1 MDKPKEEEMIPQIKP
16 ENSLPEDQGPIT
28 KEEPTDLSSP
38 APAAAPESILI
49 PKELKP
55 QTKVESPPPPPEK
68 PRFRINLPKGRGV
81 KILAGIGLG
90 LVILLGALAIPA
102 YTIYGKAMKVK
113 AAGLKLTEA
122 AKGQNI
128 DTIKTELGSTKTSL
142 AELRNSFRLVAWTKF
157 IPFFGLYVRDA
168 DQVLKA
174 GTYGLEAAEI
184 TLVTI
189 EPYADIL
196 GFSGGKV
203 QGIESDGA
211 KTAQERIDFLVHA
224 IPDLVPK
231 ADEISRKVTLARQEL
246 ANIDPNRYPV
256 KFRGQPVREKIRK
269 GLGQVTEVATLV
281 SAAKPLLEVSPY
293 LLGIEEERRYLVIFQ
308 NDKELRPTGGFITA
322 YSVMKVDKAKFEPVS
337 SNDIYNLDDNYR
349 PSLTVPDPIAAYIKG
364 PYTLSKGW
372 RLRDM
377 NWSPDF
383 GESMDLFSQEAAKA
397 GIKGVDGIIA
407 VDTHLLVNLLDA
419 IGEIGVPGFGNFS
432 TKIVPECDCPQV
444 IYELESFADTEGPI
458 VWSQTEPGKIVY
470 APPNY
475 DNRKRIIGPLMN
487 SILANAMGQPKE
499 KLPNLFE
506 AAFKSLV
513 EKHVLFYLFDET
525 AQSAVENV
533 NIAGKIR
540 DYSGDYLHINDS
552 NLGGR
557 KSNLYVTQEV
567 EQEITAAKDG
577 TIEKTLTITYK
588 NPAKHD
594 GWLNSVLPNWV
605 RIYVPKGSELI
616 EFTGVEA
623 KEEPYEEFGKTV
635 FAGFFQLRPEGIAK
649 VTVKYRLPFKE
660 KEALVLLI
668 QKQPGTD
675 SPLYRI
681 RIGKREEEEFLKS
694 DKEMRLP
701 L

>member
-1 MDKPKEEEMIPQIKP
+1 MDKPKEEEAIPQIKP
-16 ENSLPEDQGPIT
+16 ENSLPE
-28 KEEPTDLSSP
+28 
-38 APAAAPESILI
+38 
-49 PKELKP
+49 
-55 QTKVESPPPPPEK
+55 SPPSFPEK

-81 KILAGIGLG
+81 KILAGIGIG
-90 LVILLGALAIPA
+90 LVLLLGAFIVPA
-102 YTIYGKAMKVK
+102 YTIYGKAIKVK
-113 AAGLKLTEA
+113 AAAEKLVEA
-122 AKGQNI
+122 GKGQNI
-128 DTIKTELGSTKTSL
+128 DAIKTELGSTKASL
-142 AELRNSFRLVAWTKF
+142 TELSRSFRLIAWAKF
-157 IPFFGLYVRDA
+157 VPFLGLYVSDA
-168 DQVLKA
+168 DFTIKA
-174 GTYGLEAAEI
+174 GGYGLEAAEI

-196 GFSGGKV
+196 GFTGGKV
-203 QGIESDGA
+203 QGAESDGA
-211 KTAQERIDFLVHA
+211 KTAQERIDFLIQA
-224 IPDLVPK
+224 IPDLIPK
-231 ADEISRKVTLARQEL
+231 ADEISQKITLARQEL

-256 KFRGQPVREKIRK
+256 KFRGQAVREKIRR
-269 GLGQVTEVATLV
+269 GLAQVDEAATLV

-293 LLGIEEERRYLVIFQ
+293 LLGIDEERRYLVLFQ

-322 YSVMKVDKAKFEPVS
+322 YSIMKVDKAKFEPVS

-383 GESMDLFSQEAAKA
+383 AESMALFSQEAAKA
-397 GIKGVDGIIA
+397 GIKGVDGVIA

-444 IYELESFADTEGPI
+444 IYELESFADTEGPV
-458 VWSQTEPGKIVY
+458 VWDPAGTGKIIY

-475 DNRKRIIGPLMN
+475 DNRKKIIGPLMN

-506 AAFKSLV
+506 AAFKSV
-513 EKHVLFYLFDET
+513 IEKHVLFYLFDET
-525 AQSAVENV
+525 AQSAVEDF
-533 NIAGKIR
+533 NIAGRIK
-540 DYSGDYLHINDS
+540 DYSGDFLHINDS

-567 EQEITAAKDG
+567 EQEITAGKDG
-577 TIEKTLTITYK
+577 TIEKTVTITYK
-588 NPAKHD
+588 NPMKHD

-623 KEEPYEEFGKTV
+623 KEEPYEQFGKTV

-649 VTVKYRLPFKE
+649 VTVKYKLPFKE
-660 KEALVLLI
+660 KEALALFI

-681 RIGKREEEEFLKS
+681 RVGKREEEEFLKS
-694 DKEMRLP
+694 DKEFRLRI
-701 L
+701 

>member
-1 MDKPKEEEMIPQIKP
+1 MDKDDKVVDIPQIKP
-16 ENSLPEDQGPIT
+16 ESAVAEAPQSVPAETPPGSL
-28 KEEPTDLSSP
+28 
-38 APAAAPESILI
+38 ESILI
-49 PKELKP
+49 PKEIKP
-55 QTKVESPPPPPEK
+55 PTTEAPQRVPLEK
-68 PRFRINLPKGRGV
+68 PKFKINLPKGKAA
-81 KILAGIGLG
+81 KILAGIGIG
-90 LVILLGALAIPA
+90 LVLLLGAIAIPA

-113 AAGLKLTEA
+113 SAALKLVEA
-122 AKGQNI
+122 GKGQNI
-128 DTIKTELGSTKTSL
+128 DTIKTELGNTNASL
-142 AELRNSFRLVAWTKF
+142 AELSSSFKLIAWAKF
-157 IPFFGLYVRDA
+157 VPFFGLYIGDA
-168 DQVLKA
+168 QHAMKA
-174 GTYGLEAAEI
+174 GAYGLEAAEI
-184 TLVTI
+184 TLITI

-196 GFSGGKV
+196 GFTGGKV
-203 QGIESDGA
+203 QGAESDGA
-211 KTAQERIDFLVHA
+211 KTAQERIDFLVKA
-224 IPDLVPK
+224 IPELVPK
-231 ADEISRKVTLARQEL
+231 ADEISQKITLAKEEL
-246 ANIDPNRYPV
+246 TNIDPNRYPV
-256 KFRGQPVREKIRK
+256 KFRGQEVREKIKR
-269 GLGQVTEVATLV
+269 GLAQVEEVATLV

-293 LLGIEEERRYLVIFQ
+293 LLGINEERRYLVLFQ

-349 PSLTVPDPIAAYIKG
+349 PTLSVPDPIAKYIKG
-364 PYTLSKGW
+364 PYLLSKGW

-383 GESMDLFSQEAAKA
+383 AESMELFSKEAAKA

-407 VDTHLLVNLLDA
+407 VDTHLLVNLLNV

-475 DNRKRIIGPLMN
+475 DNRKKIIGPLMN

-499 KLPNLFE
+499 KLSKLFE
-506 AAFKSLV
+506 AGFKSLI
-513 EKHVLFYLFDET
+513 EKHVLFYLFDEK
-525 AQSAVENV
+525 AQKAVEDFSV
-533 NIAGKIR
+533 AGKIE

-567 EQEITAAKDG
+567 EQEITAGKDG
-577 TIEKTLTITYK
+577 TIEKTVTITYK
-588 NPAKHD
+588 NPVKHD

-605 RIYVPKGSELI
+605 RIYVPKGSELLAF
-616 EFTGVEA
+616 EGVEV

-649 VTVKYRLPFKE
+649 VTVKYKLPFKE
-660 KEALVLLI
+660 KEALVLFI

-681 RIGKREEEEFLKS
+681 RVGKRELEEFLKS
-694 DKEMRLP
+694 DKEFRLRI
-701 L
+701 

>member
-1 MDKPKEEEMIPQIKP
+1 MDKPKEEEAIPQIKP
-16 ENSLPEDQGPIT
+16 ET
-28 KEEPTDLSSP
+28 K
-38 APAAAPESILI
+38 I
-49 PKELKP
+49 
-55 QTKVESPPPPPEK
+55 ESPPPLTGK
-68 PRFRINLPKGRGV
+68 PRF
-81 KILAGIGLG
+81 KILAGIGIG
-90 LVILLGALAIPA
+90 LVLLLGALAIPA
-102 YTIYGKAMKVK
+102 YAIYAKGVKVK
-113 AAGLKLTEA
+113 SAAEKLAEA
-122 AKGQNI
+122 GKGQNI
-128 DTIKTELGSTKTSL
+128 DTIKTELGSTKSSL
-142 AELRNSFRLVAWTKF
+142 AELSRSFRLIAWAKF
-157 IPFFGLYVRDA
+157 IPFFGLYLSDA
-168 DQVLKA
+168 DHAIKA
-174 GTYGLEAAEI
+174 GGYGLEAAEI

-203 QGIESDGA
+203 QGEQSDGA
-211 KTAQERIDFLVHA
+211 KTAEERIDFLVKA

-231 ADEISRKVTLARQEL
+231 AEEISQKVALLDHEL
-246 ANIDPNRYPV
+246 SFVSPERYPV
-256 KFRGQPVREKIRK
+256 KFRGQEVREK
-269 GLGQVTEVATLV
+269 LGSALASVDEIAGVVAG
-281 SAAKPLLEVSPY
+281 AKPLLEASPY
-293 LLGIEEERRYLVIFQ
+293 LLGLEEERQYLVIFQ

-349 PSLTVPDPIAAYIKG
+349 PSLTVPDPIAKYIKG
-364 PYTLSKGW
+364 PYILSKGW

-383 GESMDLFSQEAAKA
+383 EESMGLFSQEAAKA
-397 GIKGVDGIIA
+397 GIKGVDGVIA

-458 VWSQTEPGKIVY
+458 VWDPAGTGKIIY

-475 DNRKRIIGPLMN
+475 DNRKKIIGPLMN

-499 KLPNLFE
+499 RLPKLFE
-506 AAFKSLV
+506 AALRSLF
-513 EKHVLFYLFDET
+513 EKHVLFYLFDEK
-525 AQSAVENV
+525 AQSAVEDFNV
-533 NIAGKIR
+533 AGKIE

-577 TIEKTLTITYK
+577 TIEKALTITYK
-588 NPAKHD
+588 NPVKHD

-616 EFTGVEA
+616 EFTGVEE
-623 KEEPYEEFGKTV
+623 KEEPYEQFGKTV
-635 FAGFFQLRPEGIAK
+635 FAGFFQLRPEGLVK

-660 KEALVLLI
+660 KEVLALFI

-681 RIGKREEEEFLKS
+681 RVGKRELEEFLKS
-694 DKEMRLP
+694 DKEFRLRI
-701 L
+701 

>member
-1 MDKPKEEEMIPQIKP
+1 MDKPKEEEAIPQIKP
-16 ENSLPEDQGPIT
+16 ENSLPE
-28 KEEPTDLSSP
+28 
-38 APAAAPESILI
+38 
-49 PKELKP
+49 
-55 QTKVESPPPPPEK
+55 SPPSFPEK

-81 KILAGIGLG
+81 KILAGIGIG
-90 LVILLGALAIPA
+90 LVLLLGAFIVPA
-102 YTIYGKAMKVK
+102 YTIYGKAIKVK
-113 AAGLKLTEA
+113 AAAEKLVEA
-122 AKGQNI
+122 GKGQNI
-128 DTIKTELGSTKTSL
+128 DAIKTELGSTKASL
-142 AELRNSFRLVAWTKF
+142 TELSRSFRLIAWAKF
-157 IPFFGLYVRDA
+157 VPFFGLYVSDA
-168 DQVLKA
+168 DHVLKA
-174 GTYGLEAAEI
+174 GGYGLEAAEI
-184 TLVTI
+184 TLITI

-196 GFSGGKV
+196 GFTGGKV
-203 QGIESDGA
+203 QEAESDGA
-211 KTAQERIDFLVHA
+211 KTAQERIDFLIQA
-224 IPDLVPK
+224 IPDLIPK
-231 ADEISRKVTLARQEL
+231 ADEISQKITLARQEL

-256 KFRGQPVREKIRK
+256 KFRGQEVREKIRR
-269 GLGQVTEVATLV
+269 GLAQVDEAATLV

-293 LLGIEEERRYLVIFQ
+293 LLGIDEERRYLVLFQ

-383 GESMDLFSQEAAKA
+383 AESMALFSQEAAKA
-397 GIKGVDGIIA
+397 GIKGVDGVIA

-444 IYELESFADTEGPI
+444 IYELESFADTEGPV
-458 VWSQTEPGKIVY
+458 VWDPAGTGKIIY

-475 DNRKRIIGPLMN
+475 DNRKKIIGPLMN

-506 AAFKSLV
+506 AAFKSV
-513 EKHVLFYLFDET
+513 IEKHVLFYLFDET
-525 AQSAVENV
+525 AQSAVEDF
-533 NIAGKIR
+533 NIAGRIK
-540 DYSGDYLHINDS
+540 DYSGDFLHINDS

-567 EQEITAAKDG
+567 EQEITAGKDG
-577 TIEKTLTITYK
+577 TIEKTVTITYK
-588 NPAKHD
+588 NPMKHD

-623 KEEPYEEFGKTV
+623 KEEPYEQFGKTV

-649 VTVKYRLPFKE
+649 VTVKYKLPFKE
-660 KEALVLLI
+660 KEALALFI

-681 RIGKREEEEFLKS
+681 RVGKREEEEFLKS
-694 DKEMRLP
+694 DKEFRLRI
-701 L
+701 

>member
-1 MDKPKEEEMIPQIKP
+1 MDKPESIAEIPQIKP
-16 ENSLPEDQGPIT
+16 ENSLPQ
-28 KEEPTDLSSP
+28 
-38 APAAAPESILI
+38 AESILV
-49 PKELKP
+49 PKEMKP
-55 QTKVESPPPPPEK
+55 QTEVESQPIPSEK
-68 PRFRINLPKGRGV
+68 PRFKINLPKGKTA
-81 KILAGIGLG
+81 KILAGIGIG
-90 LVILLGALAIPA
+90 LVLLLGAFAIPA

-113 AAGLKLTEA
+113 SAALNLVEA
-122 AKGQNI
+122 GKGQNI
-128 DTIKTELGSTKTSL
+128 DTIKTELGSTKSSL
-142 AELRNSFRLVAWTKF
+142 AELSSSFKLIAWAKF
-157 IPFFGLYVRDA
+157 VPFFGLYIKDA
-168 DQVLKA
+168 DHAIKA
-174 GTYGLEAAEI
+174 GGYGLEAAEI
-184 TLVTI
+184 TLITI

-196 GFSGGKV
+196 GFTGGKV
-203 QGIESDGA
+203 QGEQSDGA
-211 KTAQERIDFLVHA
+211 KTAQERIDFLVKA

-231 ADEISRKVTLARQEL
+231 ADEISQKVALVKTEL
-246 ANIDPNRYPV
+246 SHIDPNRYPV
-256 KFRGQPVREKIRK
+256 KFRGREVREKIKR
-269 GLGQVTEVATLV
+269 GLGQMEEAATLV

-293 LLGIEEERRYLVIFQ
+293 LLGIDEERRYLVLFQ

-383 GESMDLFSQEAAKA
+383 KESMALFSQEAAKA
-397 GIKGVDGIIA
+397 GIKGVDGVIA
-407 VDTHLLVNLLDA
+407 VDTHLLVNLLNA

-444 IYELESFADTEGPI
+444 IYELESFADTEGPV
-458 VWSQTEPGKIVY
+458 VWSPTEPGKIIY

-475 DNRKRIIGPLMN
+475 DNRKKIIGPLMN

-499 KLPNLFE
+499 KLPKLFE
-506 AAFKSLV
+506 AAFKSLI
-513 EKHVLFYLFDET
+513 EKHVLFYLFDEK
-525 AQSAVENV
+525 AQNAVEDFNV
-533 NIAGKIR
+533 AGKIE

-577 TIEKTLTITYK
+577 TIEKTLNITYK
-588 NPAKHD
+588 NPVKHD

-623 KEEPYEEFGKTV
+623 NEEPYEEFGKTV

-649 VTVKYRLPFKE
+649 VTVKYKLPFKE
-660 KEALVLLI
+660 KEALVLFI

-681 RIGKREEEEFLKS
+681 KIGKREEEEFLKK
-694 DKEMRLP
+694 DKEFRLRI
-701 L
+701 

>member
-1 MDKPKEEEMIPQIKP
+1 MDKPKEEEAIPQIKP
-16 ENSLPEDQGPIT
+16 ENSLPE
-28 KEEPTDLSSP
+28 
-38 APAAAPESILI
+38 
-49 PKELKP
+49 
-55 QTKVESPPPPPEK
+55 SPPSFPEK

-81 KILAGIGLG
+81 KILAGIGIG
-90 LVILLGALAIPA
+90 LVLLLGAFIVPA
-102 YTIYGKAMKVK
+102 YTIYGKAIKVK
-113 AAGLKLTEA
+113 AAAEKLVEA
-122 AKGQNI
+122 GKGQNI
-128 DTIKTELGSTKTSL
+128 DAIKTELGSTKASL
-142 AELRNSFRLVAWTKF
+142 TELSRSFRLIAWAKF
-157 IPFFGLYVRDA
+157 VPFLGLYVSDA
-168 DQVLKA
+168 DFTIKA
-174 GTYGLEAAEI
+174 GGYGLEAAEI

-196 GFSGGKV
+196 GFTGGKV
-203 QGIESDGA
+203 QGAESDGA
-211 KTAQERIDFLVHA
+211 KTAQERIDFLIQA
-224 IPDLVPK
+224 IPDLIPK
-231 ADEISRKVTLARQEL
+231 ADEISQKITLARQEL

-256 KFRGQPVREKIRK
+256 KFRGQAVREKIRR
-269 GLGQVTEVATLV
+269 GLAQVDEAATLV

-293 LLGIEEERRYLVIFQ
+293 LLGIDEERRYLVLFQ

-322 YSVMKVDKAKFEPVS
+322 YSIMKVDKAKFEPVS

-383 GESMDLFSQEAAKA
+383 AESMALFSQEAAKA
-397 GIKGVDGIIA
+397 GIKGVDGVIA

-444 IYELESFADTEGPI
+444 IYELESFADTEGPV
-458 VWSQTEPGKIVY
+458 VWDPAGTGKIIY

-475 DNRKRIIGPLMN
+475 DNRKKIIGPLMN

-506 AAFKSLV
+506 AAFKSV
-513 EKHVLFYLFDET
+513 IEKHVLFYLFDET
-525 AQSAVENV
+525 AQSAVEDF
-533 NIAGKIR
+533 NIAGRIK
-540 DYSGDYLHINDS
+540 DYSGDFLHINDS

-567 EQEITAAKDG
+567 EQEITAGKDG
-577 TIEKTLTITYK
+577 TIEKTVTITYK
-588 NPAKHD
+588 NPVKHD

-623 KEEPYEEFGKTV
+623 KEEPYEQFGKTV

-649 VTVKYRLPFKE
+649 VTVKYKLPFKE
-660 KEALVLLI
+660 KEALALFI

-681 RIGKREEEEFLKS
+681 RVGKREEEEFLKS
-694 DKEMRLP
+694 DKEFRLRI
-701 L
+701 

>member
-1 MDKPKEEEMIPQIKP
+1 MDKDDKVVDIPQIKP
-16 ENSLPEDQGPIT
+16 ESAVAEAPQSVPAETPPGSL
-28 KEEPTDLSSP
+28 
-38 APAAAPESILI
+38 ESILI
-49 PKELKP
+49 PKEIKP
-55 QTKVESPPPPPEK
+55 PTTEAPQRVPLEK
-68 PRFRINLPKGRGV
+68 PKFKINLPKGKAA
-81 KILAGIGLG
+81 KILAGIGIG
-90 LVILLGALAIPA
+90 LVLLLGAIAIPA

-113 AAGLKLTEA
+113 SAALKLVEA
-122 AKGQNI
+122 GKGQNI
-128 DTIKTELGSTKTSL
+128 DTIKTELGNTNASL
-142 AELRNSFRLVAWTKF
+142 AELNSSFRLIAWAKF
-157 IPFFGLYVRDA
+157 VPFFGLYIGDA
-168 DQVLKA
+168 QHAMKA
-174 GTYGLEAAEI
+174 GDYGLEAAEI
-184 TLVTI
+184 TLITI

-196 GFSGGKV
+196 GFTGGKV
-203 QGIESDGA
+203 QGAESDGA
-211 KTAQERIDFLVHA
+211 KTAQERIDFLVKA
-224 IPDLVPK
+224 IPELVPK
-231 ADEISRKVTLARQEL
+231 ADEISQKITLAKEEL
-246 ANIDPNRYPV
+246 TNIDPNRYPV
-256 KFRGQPVREKIRK
+256 KFRGQEVREKIKR
-269 GLGQVTEVATLV
+269 GLAQVEEVATLV

-293 LLGIEEERRYLVIFQ
+293 LLGINEERRYLVLFQ

-349 PSLTVPDPIAAYIKG
+349 PTLSVPDPIAKYIKG
-364 PYTLSKGW
+364 PYLLSKGW

-383 GESMDLFSQEAAKA
+383 AESMELFSKEAAKA

-407 VDTHLLVNLLDA
+407 VDTHLLVNLLNV

-499 KLPNLFE
+499 KLSKLFE
-506 AAFKSLV
+506 AGFKSLI
-513 EKHVLFYLFDET
+513 EKHVLFYLFDEK
-525 AQSAVENV
+525 AQKAVEDFSV
-533 NIAGKIR
+533 AGKIE

-567 EQEITAAKDG
+567 EQEITAGKDG
-577 TIEKTLTITYK
+577 TIEKTVTITYK
-588 NPAKHD
+588 NPVKHD

-605 RIYVPKGSELI
+605 RIYVPKGSELLAF
-616 EFTGVEA
+616 EGVEV

-649 VTVKYRLPFKE
+649 VTVKYKLPFKE
-660 KEALVLLI
+660 KEALVLFI

-681 RIGKREEEEFLKS
+681 RVGKRELEEFLKS
-694 DKEMRLP
+694 DKEFRLRI
-701 L
+701 

>member
-1 MDKPKEEEMIPQIKP
+1 MDKPKEEEAIPQIKP
-16 ENSLPEDQGPIT
+16 ENSLPE
-28 KEEPTDLSSP
+28 
-38 APAAAPESILI
+38 
-49 PKELKP
+49 
-55 QTKVESPPPPPEK
+55 SPPSFPEK

-81 KILAGIGLG
+81 KILAGIGIG
-90 LVILLGALAIPA
+90 LVLLLGAFIVPA
-102 YTIYGKAMKVK
+102 YTIYGKAIKVK
-113 AAGLKLTEA
+113 AAAEKLVEA
-122 AKGQNI
+122 GKGQNI
-128 DTIKTELGSTKTSL
+128 DAIKTELGSTKASL
-142 AELRNSFRLVAWTKF
+142 TELSRSFRLIAWAKF
-157 IPFFGLYVRDA
+157 VPFFGLYVSDA
-168 DQVLKA
+168 DHVLKA
-174 GTYGLEAAEI
+174 GGYGLEAAEI
-184 TLVTI
+184 TLITI

-196 GFSGGKV
+196 GFTGGKV
-203 QGIESDGA
+203 QGAESDGA
-211 KTAQERIDFLVHA
+211 KTAQERIDFLIQA
-224 IPDLVPK
+224 IPDLIPK
-231 ADEISRKVTLARQEL
+231 ADEISQKITLARQEL

-256 KFRGQPVREKIRK
+256 KFRGQEVREKIRR
-269 GLGQVTEVATLV
+269 GLAQVDEAATLV

-293 LLGIEEERRYLVIFQ
+293 LLGIDEERRYLVLFQ

-383 GESMDLFSQEAAKA
+383 AESMALFSQEAAKA
-397 GIKGVDGIIA
+397 GIKGVDGVIA

-444 IYELESFADTEGPI
+444 IYELESFADTEGPV
-458 VWSQTEPGKIVY
+458 VWDPAGTGKIIY

-475 DNRKRIIGPLMN
+475 DNRKKIIGPLMN

-506 AAFKSLV
+506 AAFKSV
-513 EKHVLFYLFDET
+513 IEKHVLFYLFDET
-525 AQSAVENV
+525 AQSAVEDF
-533 NIAGKIR
+533 NIAGRIK
-540 DYSGDYLHINDS
+540 DYSGDFLHINDS

-567 EQEITAAKDG
+567 EQEITAGKDG
-577 TIEKTLTITYK
+577 TIEKTVTITYK
-588 NPAKHD
+588 NPMKHD

-623 KEEPYEEFGKTV
+623 KEEPYEQFGKTV

-649 VTVKYRLPFKE
+649 VTVKYKLPFKE
-660 KEALVLLI
+660 KEALALFI

-681 RIGKREEEEFLKS
+681 RVGKREEEEFLKS
-694 DKEMRLP
+694 DKEFRLRI
-701 L
+701 

>member
-1 MDKPKEEEMIPQIKP
+1 MDKPKEEEAIPQIKP
-16 ENSLPEDQGPIT
+16 ENSLPE
-28 KEEPTDLSSP
+28 
-38 APAAAPESILI
+38 
-49 PKELKP
+49 
-55 QTKVESPPPPPEK
+55 SPPSFPEK

-81 KILAGIGLG
+81 KILAGIGIG
-90 LVILLGALAIPA
+90 LVLLLGAFIVPA
-102 YTIYGKAMKVK
+102 YTIYGKAIKVK
-113 AAGLKLTEA
+113 AAAEKLVEA
-122 AKGQNI
+122 GKGQNI
-128 DTIKTELGSTKTSL
+128 DAIKTELGSTKASL
-142 AELRNSFRLVAWTKF
+142 TELSRSFRLIAWAKF
-157 IPFFGLYVRDA
+157 VPFLGLYVSDA
-168 DQVLKA
+168 DFTIKA
-174 GTYGLEAAEI
+174 GGYGLEAAEI

-196 GFSGGKV
+196 GFTGGKV
-203 QGIESDGA
+203 QGAESDGA
-211 KTAQERIDFLVHA
+211 KTAQERIDFLIQA
-224 IPDLVPK
+224 IPDLIPK
-231 ADEISRKVTLARQEL
+231 ADEISQKITLARQEL

-256 KFRGQPVREKIRK
+256 KFRGQEVREKIRR
-269 GLGQVTEVATLV
+269 GLAQVDEAATLV

-293 LLGIEEERRYLVIFQ
+293 LLGIDEERRYLVLFQ

-322 YSVMKVDKAKFEPVS
+322 YSIMKVDKAKFEPVS

-383 GESMDLFSQEAAKA
+383 AESMALFSQEAAKA
-397 GIKGVDGIIA
+397 GIKGVDGVIA

-444 IYELESFADTEGPI
+444 IYELESFADTEGPV
-458 VWSQTEPGKIVY
+458 VWDPAGTGKIIY

-475 DNRKRIIGPLMN
+475 DNRKKIIGPLMN

-506 AAFKSLV
+506 AAFKSV
-513 EKHVLFYLFDET
+513 IEKHVLFYLFDET
-525 AQSAVENV
+525 AQSAVEDF
-533 NIAGKIR
+533 NIAGRIK
-540 DYSGDYLHINDS
+540 DYSGDFLHINDS

-567 EQEITAAKDG
+567 EQEITAGKDG
-577 TIEKTLTITYK
+577 TIEKTVTITYK
-588 NPAKHD
+588 NPMKHD

-623 KEEPYEEFGKTV
+623 KEEPYEQFGKTV

-649 VTVKYRLPFKE
+649 VTVKYKLPFKE
-660 KEALVLLI
+660 KEALALFI

-681 RIGKREEEEFLKS
+681 RVGKREEEEFLKS
-694 DKEMRLP
+694 DKEFRLRI
-701 L
+701 

>member
-1 MDKPKEEEMIPQIKP
+1 MDKPKEEEAIPQIKP
-16 ENSLPEDQGPIT
+16 ENSLPE
-28 KEEPTDLSSP
+28 
-38 APAAAPESILI
+38 
-49 PKELKP
+49 
-55 QTKVESPPPPPEK
+55 SPPSFPEK

-81 KILAGIGLG
+81 KILAGIGIG
-90 LVILLGALAIPA
+90 LVLLLGAFIVPA
-102 YTIYGKAMKVK
+102 YTIYGKAIKVK
-113 AAGLKLTEA
+113 AAAEKLVEA
-122 AKGQNI
+122 GKGQNI
-128 DTIKTELGSTKTSL
+128 DAIKTELGSTKASL
-142 AELRNSFRLVAWTKF
+142 TELSRSFRLIAWAKF
-157 IPFFGLYVRDA
+157 VPFFGLYVSDA
-168 DQVLKA
+168 DHVLKA
-174 GTYGLEAAEI
+174 GGYGLEAAEI
-184 TLVTI
+184 TLITI

-196 GFSGGKV
+196 GFTGGKV
-203 QGIESDGA
+203 QGAESDGA
-211 KTAQERIDFLVHA
+211 KTAQERIDFLIQA
-224 IPDLVPK
+224 IPDLIPK
-231 ADEISRKVTLARQEL
+231 ADEISQKITLARQEL

-256 KFRGQPVREKIRK
+256 KFRGQEVREKIRR
-269 GLGQVTEVATLV
+269 GLAQVDEAATLV

-293 LLGIEEERRYLVIFQ
+293 LLGIDEERRYLVLFQ

-322 YSVMKVDKAKFEPVS
+322 YSIMKVDKAKFEPVS

-383 GESMDLFSQEAAKA
+383 AESMALFSQEAAKA
-397 GIKGVDGIIA
+397 GIKGVDGVIA

-444 IYELESFADTEGPI
+444 IYELESFADTEGPV
-458 VWSQTEPGKIVY
+458 VWDPAGTGKIIY

-475 DNRKRIIGPLMN
+475 DNRKKIIGPLMN

-506 AAFKSLV
+506 AAFKSV
-513 EKHVLFYLFDET
+513 IEKHVLFYLFDET
-525 AQSAVENV
+525 AQSAVEDF
-533 NIAGKIR
+533 NIAGRIK
-540 DYSGDYLHINDS
+540 DYSGDFLHINDS

-567 EQEITAAKDG
+567 EQEITAGKDG
-577 TIEKTLTITYK
+577 TIEKTVTITYK
-588 NPAKHD
+588 NPMKHD

-623 KEEPYEEFGKTV
+623 KEEPYEQFGKTV

-649 VTVKYRLPFKE
+649 VTVKYKLPFKE
-660 KEALVLLI
+660 KEALALFI

-681 RIGKREEEEFLKS
+681 RVGKREEEEFLKS
-694 DKEMRLP
+694 DKEFRLRI
-701 L
+701 

>member
-1 MDKPKEEEMIPQIKP
+1 MDKDDKVGDIPQIKP
-16 ENSLPEDQGPIT
+16 ESAVAEVPQSVPVETPPGSL
-28 KEEPTDLSSP
+28 
-38 APAAAPESILI
+38 ESILI
-49 PKELKP
+49 PKEIKLPITEAP
-55 QTKVESPPPPPEK
+55 QRVPVEK
-68 PRFRINLPKGRGV
+68 PKFKINLPKGRVV
-81 KILAGIGLG
+81 KVLAGIGVA
-90 LVILLGALAIPA
+90 LVLSLTAFAIPA
-102 YTIYGKAMKVK
+102 YTIYGRAMKVK
-113 AAGLKLTEA
+113 SAVLKLVEA
-122 AKGQNI
+122 GKGQNI
-128 DTIKTELGSTKTSL
+128 DTIKTELGSTKSSL
-142 AELRNSFRLVAWTKF
+142 DGLSSSFRLIAWAKF
-157 IPFFGLYVRDA
+157 VPFFGLYIGDA
-168 DQVLKA
+168 DHAIKA
-174 GTYGLEAAEI
+174 GKYGLEAAEI
-184 TLVTI
+184 TLIAI

-196 GFSGGKV
+196 GFTGGKV

-211 KTAQERIDFLVHA
+211 KTAQERIDFLVKA
-224 IPDLVPK
+224 IPDLIPK
-231 ADEISRKVTLARQEL
+231 ADEISQKVTLAKAEL
-246 ANIDPNRYPV
+246 SNIDPNRYPV
-256 KFRGQPVREKIRK
+256 KFRGQEVREKIKR
-269 GLGQVTEVATLV
+269 GLGEMEEAATLV

-293 LLGIEEERRYLVIFQ
+293 LLGLEEERRYLVLFQ

-383 GESMDLFSQEAAKA
+383 KESMELFSQEAAKA

-407 VDTHLLVNLLDA
+407 VDTYLLVNLLNA

-458 VWSQTEPGKIVY
+458 VWSPTEPGKIIY

-475 DNRKRIIGPLMN
+475 DNRKKIIGPLMN

-499 KLPNLFE
+499 KLPKLFE
-506 AAFKSLV
+506 AGFKSLI
-513 EKHVLFYLFDET
+513 EKHVLFYLFDEK
-525 AQSAVENV
+525 AQKAVEDFNV
-533 NIAGKIR
+533 AGKIE

-567 EQEITAAKDG
+567 EQEITAGKDG
-577 TIEKTLTITYK
+577 TIEKTVTITYK
-588 NPAKHD
+588 NPMKHD

-660 KEALVLLI
+660 KEAVVLFI

-681 RIGKREEEEFLKS
+681 RVGKREEEEFLKK
-694 DKEMRLP
+694 DKEFRLRI
-701 L
+701 

>member
-1 MDKPKEEEMIPQIKP
+1 MDKPKEEEAIPQIKP
-16 ENSLPEDQGPIT
+16 ENSLPE
-28 KEEPTDLSSP
+28 
-38 APAAAPESILI
+38 
-49 PKELKP
+49 
-55 QTKVESPPPPPEK
+55 SPPSFPEK

-81 KILAGIGLG
+81 KILAGIGIG
-90 LVILLGALAIPA
+90 LVLLLGAFIVPA
-102 YTIYGKAMKVK
+102 YTIYGKAIKVK
-113 AAGLKLTEA
+113 AAAEKLVEA
-122 AKGQNI
+122 GKGQNI
-128 DTIKTELGSTKTSL
+128 DAIKTELGSTKASL
-142 AELRNSFRLVAWTKF
+142 TELSRSFRLIAWAKF
-157 IPFFGLYVRDA
+157 VPFFGLYVSDA
-168 DQVLKA
+168 DHVLKA
-174 GTYGLEAAEI
+174 GGYGLEAAEI

-196 GFSGGKV
+196 GFTGGKV
-203 QGIESDGA
+203 QGAESDGA
-211 KTAQERIDFLVHA
+211 KTAQERIDFLIQA
-224 IPDLVPK
+224 IPDLIPK
-231 ADEISRKVTLARQEL
+231 ADEISQKITLARQEL

-256 KFRGQPVREKIRK
+256 KFRGQAVREKIRR
-269 GLGQVTEVATLV
+269 GLAQVDEAATLV

-293 LLGIEEERRYLVIFQ
+293 LLGIDEERRYLVLFQ

-322 YSVMKVDKAKFEPVS
+322 YSIMKVDKAKFEPVS

-383 GESMDLFSQEAAKA
+383 AESMALFSQEAAKA
-397 GIKGVDGIIA
+397 GIKGVDGVIA

-444 IYELESFADTEGPI
+444 IYELESFADTEGPV
-458 VWSQTEPGKIVY
+458 VWDPAGTGKIIY

-475 DNRKRIIGPLMN
+475 DNRKKIIGPLMN

-506 AAFKSLV
+506 AAFKSV
-513 EKHVLFYLFDET
+513 IEKHVLFYLFDET
-525 AQSAVENV
+525 AQSAVEDF
-533 NIAGKIR
+533 NIAGRIK
-540 DYSGDYLHINDS
+540 DYSGDFLHINDS

-567 EQEITAAKDG
+567 EQEITAGKDG
-577 TIEKTLTITYK
+577 TIEKTVTITYK
-588 NPAKHD
+588 NPMKHD

-623 KEEPYEEFGKTV
+623 KEEPYEQFGKTV

-649 VTVKYRLPFKE
+649 VTVKYKLPFKE
-660 KEALVLLI
+660 KEALALFI

-681 RIGKREEEEFLKS
+681 RVGKREEEEFLKS
-694 DKEMRLP
+694 DKEFRLRI
-701 L
+701 

>member
-1 MDKPKEEEMIPQIKP
+1 MDKPKEEEAIPQIKP
-16 ENSLPEDQGPIT
+16 ENSLPE
-28 KEEPTDLSSP
+28 
-38 APAAAPESILI
+38 
-49 PKELKP
+49 
-55 QTKVESPPPPPEK
+55 SPPSFPEK

-81 KILAGIGLG
+81 KILAGIGIG
-90 LVILLGALAIPA
+90 LVLLLGAFIVPA
-102 YTIYGKAMKVK
+102 YTIYGKAIKVK
-113 AAGLKLTEA
+113 AAAEKLVEA
-122 AKGQNI
+122 GKGQNI
-128 DTIKTELGSTKTSL
+128 DAIKTELGSTKASL
-142 AELRNSFRLVAWTKF
+142 TELSRSFRLIAWAKF
-157 IPFFGLYVRDA
+157 VPFLGLYVSDA
-168 DQVLKA
+168 DFTIKA
-174 GTYGLEAAEI
+174 GGYGLEAAEI

-196 GFSGGKV
+196 GFTGGKV
-203 QGIESDGA
+203 QGAESDGA
-211 KTAQERIDFLVHA
+211 KTAQERIDFLIQA
-224 IPDLVPK
+224 IPDLIPK
-231 ADEISRKVTLARQEL
+231 ADEISQKITLARQEL

-256 KFRGQPVREKIRK
+256 KFRGQEVREKIRR
-269 GLGQVTEVATLV
+269 GLAQVDEAATLV

-293 LLGIEEERRYLVIFQ
+293 LLGIDEERRYLVLFQ

-383 GESMDLFSQEAAKA
+383 AESMALFSQEAAKA
-397 GIKGVDGIIA
+397 GIKGVDGVIA

-444 IYELESFADTEGPI
+444 IYELESFADTEGPV
-458 VWSQTEPGKIVY
+458 VWDPAGTGKIIY

-475 DNRKRIIGPLMN
+475 DNRKKIIGPLMN

-506 AAFKSLV
+506 AAFKSV
-513 EKHVLFYLFDET
+513 IEKHVLFYLFDET
-525 AQSAVENV
+525 AQSAVEDF
-533 NIAGKIR
+533 NIAGRIK
-540 DYSGDYLHINDS
+540 DYSGDFLHINDS

-567 EQEITAAKDG
+567 EQEITAGKDG
-577 TIEKTLTITYK
+577 TIEKTVTITYK
-588 NPAKHD
+588 NPMKHD

-623 KEEPYEEFGKTV
+623 KEEPYEQFGKTV

-649 VTVKYRLPFKE
+649 VTVKYKLPFKE
-660 KEALVLLI
+660 KEALALFI

-681 RIGKREEEEFLKS
+681 RVGKREEEEFLKS
-694 DKEMRLP
+694 DKEFRLRI
-701 L
+701 

>member
-1 MDKPKEEEMIPQIKP
+1 MDKDDKVGNIPQIKP
-16 ENSLPEDQGPIT
+16 PTT
-28 KEEPTDLSSP
+28 K
-38 APAAAPESILI
+38 AP
-49 PKELKP
+49 
-55 QTKVESPPPPPEK
+55 
-68 PRFRINLPKGRGV
+68 LPKGRVV
-81 KILAGIGLG
+81 KIVAGVGIFLVVLLA
-90 LVILLGALAIPA
+90 AFAIPA

-113 AAGLKLTEA
+113 SAALKLVEA
-122 AKGQNI
+122 GKGQNI
-128 DTIKTELGSTKTSL
+128 DTIKTELGSTKSSL
-142 AELRNSFRLVAWTKF
+142 AELSSSFRIVAWAKF
-157 IPFFGLYVRDA
+157 VPLFGLYIGDA
-168 DQVLKA
+168 DHAIKA
-174 GTYGLEAAEI
+174 GGYGLEAAEI
-184 TLVTI
+184 TLITI

-196 GFSGGKV
+196 GFTGGKV

-211 KTAQERIDFLVHA
+211 KTAQERIDFLVKA
-224 IPDLVPK
+224 IPELVPK
-231 ADEISRKVTLARQEL
+231 ADEISQKVTLAKEEL
-246 ANIDPNRYPV
+246 SHIDPNHYPV
-256 KFRGQPVREKIRK
+256 KFRGQEVREKIKR
-269 GLGQVTEVATLV
+269 GLGEMDEAATLV

-293 LLGIEEERRYLVIFQ
+293 LLGINEERRYLVLFQ
-308 NDKELRPTGGFITA
+308 NDKELRPTGGFLTA
-322 YSVMKVDKAKFEPVS
+322 YSIMKVDKAKFEPVS

-349 PSLTVPDPIAAYIKG
+349 PTLTVPDPIASYIKG
-364 PYTLSKGW
+364 PYSLSTGW

-383 GESMDLFSQEAAKA
+383 KESMALFSKEAEKA
-397 GIKGVDGIIA
+397 GLKGVDGIIA
-407 VDTHLLVNLLDA
+407 VDTHLLVNLLNA

-444 IYELESFADTEGPI
+444 IFELESFADTEGPI
-458 VWSQTEPGKIVY
+458 VWSPTEPGKIIY

-499 KLPNLFE
+499 KLPKLFE
-506 AAFKSLV
+506 AGFKSLI
-513 EKHVLFYLFDET
+513 EKHVLFYLFDEK
-525 AQSAVENV
+525 AQKAVEDFNV
-533 NIAGKIR
+533 AGKIE

-557 KSNLYVTQEV
+557 KSNLYITQEV
-567 EQEITAAKDG
+567 EQEIVVGKDG

-588 NPAKHD
+588 NPVKHD

-605 RIYVPKGSELI
+605 RIYVPKGSELLAF
-616 EFTGVEA
+616 EGVEA

-649 VTVKYRLPFKE
+649 VTIKYKLPFKE
-660 KEALVLLI
+660 KEALGLFI

-681 RIGKREEEEFLKS
+681 RIGKREEEEFLKT
-694 DKEMRLP
+694 DKEFRLR